1 MALYANIGFEKYFYV
16 QELGILMSYIVG
28 KIIKTCN

>member
-16 QELGILMSYIVG
+16 QELDILTSYIVS
-28 KIIKTCN
+28 KIIKICS